1 MTRAEPGYLLGTIRG
16 KTAFFPKR
24 PLVPTFLLRATVRLP
39 PRACPMPLI
48 TAEKDNHPMKR
59 TLVPT
64 AFALSLIGL
73 MMAGTPASAQEA
85 VVAASDAEALF
96 TSPDPK
102 LNANKQVVYGIIRDL
117 LEANHWDKADQ
128 YLTER
133 YLQHNPNAASGSA
146 GVVQYFTEIL
156 NAKPSPIPEKIKTP
170 VAFVTA
176 EGDLVTVGY
185 VREIKDEKDPAK
197 TYTTT
202 WYDTWRIKDGKA
214 DEHWDPATKP

>member
-1 MTRAEPGYLLGTIRG
+1 MNQNVIS
-16 KTAFFPKR
+16 
-24 PLVPTFLLRATVRLP
+24 
-39 PRACPMPLI
+39 
-48 TAEKDNHPMKR
+48 
-59 TLVPT
+59 T
-64 AFALSLIGL
+64 AFALLL
-73 MMAGTPASAQEA
+73 MGSTMATAPVRAQEA
-85 VVAASDAEALF
+85 VVAASDPESLF

-117 LEANHWDKADQ
+117 LEANHWDKADL

-133 YLQHNPNAASGSA
+133 YLQHNPNAASGRA
-146 GVVQYFTEIL
+146 GVVAYFTEIL
-156 NAKPSPIPEKIKTP
+156 KRTPSPVPEKIKTP

-185 VREIKDEKDPAK
+185 VREVKDEKDPAK
-197 TYTTT
+197 SYTTT